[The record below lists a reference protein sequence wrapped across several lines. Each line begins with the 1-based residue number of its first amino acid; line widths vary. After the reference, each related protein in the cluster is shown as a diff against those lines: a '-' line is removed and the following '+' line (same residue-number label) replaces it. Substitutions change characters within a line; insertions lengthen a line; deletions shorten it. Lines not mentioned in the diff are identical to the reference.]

1 MVNKMDKKH
10 NITQTLETI
19 NNVVVGG
26 QKLSNVRLTA
36 VDLIMT
42 ANDKKFMSFNYQEK
56 KDSKVLTLAQLNKIE
71 NKHIR
76 YFVAQYQNY
85 LGVEWVNSDKDQKA
99 KIEALKDSIVATI
112 PIILE
117 EAREQNKKGQSLV
130 GANNSKMLINGE
142 YVFDNYEALNKNN
155 TLDQVPL
162 NFSEIMRVARAY
174 YKNKNLGGS
183 TKTKDN
189 ALDSSIKRLT
199 VMINRDQENDC
210 DSSSQWT
217 RDNMIKLTSACN
229 NYISTLKKLQEGATT
244 KEHQEKRKTA

>member
-1 MVNKMDKKH
+1 MVNKMDKNH

-85 LGVEWVNSDKDQKA
+85 LGVEWANSDKDQKA

-112 PIILE
+112 PLILE
-117 EAREQNKKGQSLV
+117 EAREQNK
-130 GANNSKMLINGE
+130 
-142 YVFDNYEALNKNN
+142 
-155 TLDQVPL
+155 
-162 NFSEIMRVARAY
+162 
-174 YKNKNLGGS
+174 
-183 TKTKDN
+183 
-189 ALDSSIKRLT
+189 
-199 VMINRDQENDC
+199 
-210 DSSSQWT
+210 
-217 RDNMIKLTSACN
+217 
-229 NYISTLKKLQEGATT
+229 
-244 KEHQEKRKTA
+244 